1 MSDDK
6 PQPKIGAGH
15 ASAMFRLG
23 LAELRAA
30 VAFSESNIIQPSPYG
45 IYGTKTPGEVQEER
59 QSSSQDRGDYPPP
72 ALSER
77 RLESGEERGRDE
89 PDPEPPPVGRE

>member
-6 PQPKIGAGH
+6 PEPKIGAGH
-15 ASAMFRLG
+15 ASAMARLG

-30 VAFSESNIIQPSPYG
+30 FVFSESNIVQPSPYG

-59 QSSSQDRGDYPPP
+59 KSSSRDQGDEAPSIMQGRG
-72 ALSER
+72 
-77 RLESGEERGRDE
+77 LESEENPGHSQDKE
-89 PDPEPPPVGRE
+89 PPEPERE

>member
-15 ASAMFRLG
+15 ASAMARLG

-30 VAFSESNIIQPSPYG
+30 VAFSESNIVQPSPYG

-59 QSSSQDRGDYPPP
+59 RSSSRDGGDDSPSMPHERAIDDHHSDRSDVNHAP
-72 ALSER
+72 
-77 RLESGEERGRDE
+77 LEADRD
-89 PDPEPPPVGRE
+89 